1 MKQSAVT
8 WTALKMYQNINKEDA
23 PVRILTDGKVFFDYG
38 PVSMVLMAKKDGKM
52 IPDLCVDSFPV
63 VEKILG
69 ELSRDLPFLRLYPGT
84 ADAASLG
91 GGQPLSKLGK
101 KMYQAVLAVEEPTL
115 TPMAT
120 VAGAVSDTVADW
132 IYERGADLVVANN
145 GGDIAVRMK
154 EDQKIR
160 MGIVSDIGNGKIDE
174 VIEIRGTDGIGGVCT
189 SGLGGRSLTRGIANS
204 VTVFSRRCI
213 QADACATHIANCSY
227 IESERVL
234 TALAGEE
241 DPGSDIA
248 DLTIVKAVGNLTEE
262 EIARGLAQVEKE
274 TIRQH
279 KKGNLLKL
287 AADIQGRKYRFQI

>member
-1 MKQSAVT
+1 
-8 WTALKMYQNINKEDA
+8 MYQNINKNDT
-23 PVRILTDGKVFFDYG
+23 PVRILSDGKVFFDYG
-38 PVSMVLMAKKDGKM
+38 PVSMVLMAKKDGVM
-52 IPDLCVDSFPV
+52 MPDLCVDSFPL
-63 VEKILG
+63 VENILG
-69 ELSRDLPFLRLYPGT
+69 ELSRDLPILRLYPGI
-84 ADAASLG
+84 AGDKNYGAV
-91 GGQPLSKLGK
+91 QQLSELGK
-101 KMYQAVLAVEEPTL
+101 KMYQAVLAVDEPTL

-132 IYERGADLVVANN
+132 IYDRGADLVVANN

-154 EDQKIR
+154 ENQKIR
-160 MGIVSDIGNGKIDE
+160 MGIVSDIKNGKIDE

-204 VTVFSRRCI
+204 VTVFSSRCI

-234 TALAGEE
+234 TVLAGEE

-248 DLTIVKAVGNLTEE
+248 DQTIVKAVGSLTEE
-262 EIARGLAQVEKE
+262 EIARGLAQIEKE
-274 TIRQH
+274 TFRQYQ
-279 KKGNLLKL
+279 KGNLMKL